1 MIYNDGNSE
10 LHIRLHIA
18 EMLKDKVE
26 QDNFEELCNKVLLFV
41 MNGIDLPKIKKT
53 PAEEAADMLSKT
65 FLFPKFDKNSFDK
78 MIKEIEGGE
87 IPKSKGGEL
96 KELCEKHIHE
106 SCVIKN
112 HTCFICGYSTEFD
125 CLIAGTNVKCND
137 SVTLG
142 HTDVLLDDSFNA
154 YFYVGIDI
162 VKNI

>member
-18 EMLKDKVE
+18 EMLKDKIE
-26 QDNFEELCNKVLLFV
+26 QDNFEELCEKALKFV
-41 MNGIDLPKIKKT
+41 MNGIELPKVKKN
-53 PAEEAADMLSKT
+53 PMEEAADMLSKT

-125 CLIAGTNVKCND
+125 CLIAGTNDECDD
-137 SVTLG
+137 SIKIG
-142 HTDVLLDDSFNA
+142 DTDVIIQPCDH
-154 YFYVGIDI
+154 YFYVGRDVI
-162 VKNI
+162 KNS